1 MMESLDRLIV
11 QLRGAKPATQAS
23 IKAELLVFAK
33 GENGSRVR
41 EHLADAKRGELL
53 ETQWILEEV
62 LDETAPPPPEVA
74 STDAPPEEPPTP
86 DPNARLTSADLQ
98 LVYDDPNGLMLHK
111 SRVGERWF
119 ATQVDPQTQQ
129 PQTFEL
135 QAAEIQQIQGQ
146 LRGSPYWLIGG

>member
-1 MMESLDRLIV
+1 MEPLDRFIA

-23 IKAELLVFAK
+23 VKAELLVLAK
-33 GENGSRVR
+33 GESGRKVR
-41 EHLADAKRGELL
+41 EYLADVKRGELL

-62 LDETAPPPPEVA
+62 VDETTPPPPTV
-74 STDAPPEEPPTP
+74 TPPDAPPEEPPPP
-86 DPNARLTSADLQ
+86 DPNAPLTSADLR

-111 SRVGERWF
+111 SRVGDRWF

-146 LRGSPYWLIGG
+146 LHGSPYWTISS